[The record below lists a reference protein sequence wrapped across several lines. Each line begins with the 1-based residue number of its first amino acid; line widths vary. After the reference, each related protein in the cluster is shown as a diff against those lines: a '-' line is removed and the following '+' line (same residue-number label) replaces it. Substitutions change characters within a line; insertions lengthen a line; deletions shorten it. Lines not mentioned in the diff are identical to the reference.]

1 MWTSTKTTAE
11 ALDDADV
18 LAGLRLRY
26 DLVPGVIRMDGHS
39 GGPMPRTSPA
49 RLRRFVQHRWE
60 PRSGRASGE
69 SEWRR
74 EARLAAGALA
84 PLVGASAG
92 ELTVAES
99 TSINLFKAL
108 VAAAKLRPGRPVLAV
123 GRDCFATDRCLAQS
137 AADHLGGRLQLID
150 GVEGLAA
157 LPVDEVAVVALSHVD
172 LRSGVVRDASA
183 ITSEIHRGGALTL
196 WDLSHSAG
204 ALDVDLRGWNAD
216 FAIGCGH
223 KYLGGSPTAP
233 SFGFVAE
240 RHLEHSPTGVLRHPL
255 AEGFAGPA
263 ATLAATEL
271 RDVLAILDGVPASA
285 LAAKTTGLVELFL
298 ERIDE
303 FCPEVAVEVRTPD
316 AQRRAQVCIRH
327 DHAQRIAD
335 LLSDRSVLVEY
346 AEPDL
351 VRFNFA
357 PAWLSHVDV
366 WHAAERL
373 HATLHEIHG
382 SAERAADHR

>member
-1 MWTSTKTTAE
+1 M
-11 ALDDADV
+11 

-26 DLVPGVIRMDGHS
+26 DLVPGVIRVDGHS

-69 SEWRR
+69 SDWRR

-84 PLVGASAG
+84 PLVGATAG

-137 AADHLGGRLQLID
+137 AADHIGGRLQLID

-157 LPVDEVAVVALSHVD
+157 LPVEEVAVVALSNVD
-172 LRSGVVRDASA
+172 LRSGAVRDAEP
-183 ITSEIHRGGALTL
+183 ITAEIHRGGALTL

-204 ALDVDLRGWNAD
+204 ALDVDLHRWNAD

-223 KYLGGSPTAP
+223 KYLGGSTTAP

-240 RHLEHSPTGVLRHPL
+240 RHLEPSPTGGLRHPL

-271 RDVLAILDGVPASA
+271 RDVLAILDGVPVSA
-285 LAAKTTGLVELFL
+285 LEAKTTGLVELFL
-298 ERIDE
+298 ERIGE
-303 FCPEVAVEVRTPD
+303 FCPEAAVEVRGSGS
-316 AQRRAQVCIRH
+316 QRRAQVCIRH
-327 DHAQRIAD
+327 DQAQRIAD

-351 VRFNFA
+351 LRFNFA
-357 PAWLSHVDV
+357 PAWLSYVDV
-366 WHAAERL
+366 WQAAERL
-373 HATLHEIHG
+373 HATLHEIGMSDFSEHG
-382 SAERAADHR
+382 DLR

>member
-1 MWTSTKTTAE
+1 MWTSIRTTAE
-11 ALDDADV
+11 ALDDADA

-26 DLVPGVIRMDGHS
+26 DLVPGVIRVDGHS

-60 PRSGRASGE
+60 PRSGRTSGE
-69 SEWRR
+69 SDWRR
-74 EARLAAGALA
+74 EARLTADALA
-84 PLVGASAG
+84 PLVGAAAG

-137 AADHLGGRLQLID
+137 AADHIGGRLQLID
-150 GVEGLAA
+150 GVDGLNA
-157 LPVDEVAVVALSHVD
+157 LDVDQVAVVALSHVD
-172 LRSGVVRDASA
+172 LRSGAVRDAES
-183 ITSEIHRGGALTL
+183 ITAEIHRRGALTL

-204 ALDVDLRGWNAD
+204 ALDVDLHRWDAD

-223 KYLGGSPTAP
+223 KYLGGSATAP

-240 RHLEHSPTGVLRHPL
+240 RHLELSPTGGLRHPL

-271 RDVLAILDGVPASA
+271 RDVLAILDGVPGSA

-298 ERIDE
+298 ERVGE
-303 FCPEVAVEVRTPD
+303 FCDDATVEVRTPD
-316 AQRRAQVCIRH
+316 TRRRAQVCLRH
-327 DHAQRIAD
+327 EQAQRIAD

-351 VRFNFA
+351 LRFNFA
-357 PAWLSHVDV
+357 PAWLSYVDV

-373 HATLHEIHG
+373 HATLHEI
-382 SAERAADHR
+382 R